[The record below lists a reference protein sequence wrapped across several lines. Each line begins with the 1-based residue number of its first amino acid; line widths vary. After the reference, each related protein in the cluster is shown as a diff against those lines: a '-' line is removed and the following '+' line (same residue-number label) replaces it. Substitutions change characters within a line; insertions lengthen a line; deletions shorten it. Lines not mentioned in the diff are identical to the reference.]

1 MRDNEKEMEGNNNQE
16 QEEHSLSPIL
26 STRYAYKAAKMIRAI
41 GKNFVVIIGIVAAIL
56 FFAIIDILRETGYI
70 TLLPNDDIT
79 DTIITVLVAGSLAAL
94 AYAFWMLMKS
104 RNMLN
109 NWANAFEQ
117 NSIRSGMSIAMA
129 DKSKEE
135 AVLAIAEV
143 VEEIGDPLRKYIKSK
158 ENVNEFIDVFPDS
171 IAKNGRQLSQ
181 NQKIS
186 FDVLIDEHRVQGI
199 EAAANYSVAN
209 DLKEILKKYG
219 SIIVK
224 IIDGTIDKKSVQSFS
239 KLISDYISMSKKNR
253 VGLALLIGDDIA
265 RDARNYSRSSK
276 KKKHN
281 IILIEKPE
289 HILSDNNNS
298 SPIPDS

>member
-1 MRDNEKEMEGNNNQE
+1 MRDNEKEMEVNNQE

-70 TLLPNDDIT
+70 RLLPNDDIT

-129 DKSKEE
+129 DKSK
-135 AVLAIAEV
+135 
-143 VEEIGDPLRKYIKSK
+143 
-158 ENVNEFIDVFPDS
+158 
-171 IAKNGRQLSQ
+171 
-181 NQKIS
+181 
-186 FDVLIDEHRVQGI
+186 
-199 EAAANYSVAN
+199 
-209 DLKEILKKYG
+209 
-219 SIIVK
+219 
-224 IIDGTIDKKSVQSFS
+224 
-239 KLISDYISMSKKNR
+239 
-253 VGLALLIGDDIA
+253 
-265 RDARNYSRSSK
+265 
-276 KKKHN
+276 
-281 IILIEKPE
+281 
-289 HILSDNNNS
+289 
-298 SPIPDS
+298 